1 MNGDVKAHQLPE
13 LRVSEAQLVRIVGS
27 VVERWVTI
35 GHCGVVS
42 VLVVEDDGSDAAH
55 LSAEVQAVLKGR
67 LPILGLVHTALVC
80 LHEVA
85 IGLASQD
92 THGELS
98 HSVHVTGER
107 SDHALLVSA
116 KLTSAEEFFLERGN
130 FRFSWHFARE
140 EKPQNALRNGLTAW
154 NSSRRI
160 LTDIKKFGTTV
171 RDTLCRVELRSL
183 IQHTWDAAH
192 ATDNLCD
199 SDITNDSVGV
209 LFAEGNNFLLAFSDN
224 CFHALAKYGRR
235 EVASGSCSGSF
246 SE

>member
-13 LRVSEAQLVRIVGS
+13 LRVGEAQLVRIVGS

-35 GHCGVVS
+35 GHGSVVA
-42 VLVVEDDGSDAAH
+42 VLVVENDGSNAAH
-55 LSAEVQAVLKGR
+55 LGAEVQAVLKGR
-67 LPILGLVHTALVC
+67 LPVLGLMHTVLVC

-85 IGLASQD
+85 VGLASQD
-92 THGELS
+92 THGELG

-116 KLTSAEEFFLERGN
+116 KLTSAVKFFLERGN
-130 FRFSWHFARE
+130 FRFRRHFASE
-140 EKPQNALRNGLTAW
+140 EKPQNALRDGLTAW
-154 NSSRRI
+154 NGSRRI
-160 LTDIKKFGTTV
+160 LSDIEKLGTTV

-183 IQHTWDAAH
+183 IQHAWDAAH

-199 SDITNDSVGV
+199 SDITDDGVGV

-224 CFHALAKYGRR
+224 CFHALAKHSGR
-235 EVASGSCSGSF
+235 EVASGSGSGSS